1 MAEIGVRIVG
11 EDQASA
17 ALRAV
22 AESSR
27 STAQE
32 VSSLGSAWG
41 GLGNIITS
49 SVVKGQAIIALFQGT
64 VSAIGNAT
72 AGIRS
77 FMQQS
82 EQMNQSLE
90 NTRMSFSIL
99 TGSQEQ
105 STKLLEEMK
114 VAARST
120 VLSFEEFRNASKY
133 LLGFQFDAKDVVQ
146 ITKDIGAAV
155 YALGAQNMGGME
167 RIIRA
172 LGQMKSQGRLSRE
185 ELNQLA
191 EVGVP
196 ALKMLADS
204 FGVTTAEMN
213 NMIKAGTVP
222 VESAITA
229 LLGKFR
235 ELYGSQTGALSNSFE
250 VMTSNFGDFVNQAQ
264 LALGSGI
271 FETNKRRL
279 QELTQIVASPV
290 FMKVATELGGRIGDA
305 YRRFNETAVF
315 PAIQAVGQFMQ
326 ALDIQ
331 NPRPAIMNLLDN
343 LSGVMDNVINQ
354 YFGGSGLSVL
364 RTFSSMTSSVAQ
376 TLVDLFAV
384 TDKQGRTFRF
394 QFGEISQYVS
404 AVTEKMSSVFGPAIQ
419 GIQQMIP
426 SIRGGIGEVLASFQ
440 ELGQG
445 ISTAVNTG
453 NTQELMGNITSSL
466 SSIWQWLDTWGAR
479 GLDVLSRSLDRMFS
493 VDFNDSP
500 FLAKISEV
508 IQKSLSIIGQIGGGI
523 AGSVGE
529 QLFPQLSPR
538 IQALGSWL
546 QNQFGII
553 VSGIGSYMQDRLPGA
568 FEIAFNTA
576 EVSFQNWFSRL
587 GQSTKQGLADWLMPN
602 LAGSQ
607 MFSDYM
613 SSENSR
619 IEAESARR
627 NSILQQANAAV
638 AQNMQN
644 LPAIG
649 DYFQGLGDTSSL
661 TARFAEIQQSTAPEA
676 RTTGQLLY
684 QRILEGAFQA
694 RQSTAQQLS
703 EDTSNTLTMTAS
715 ELSNS
720 AAVGMAWENVGRNI
734 AVSMSRGYQ
743 SGYASF
749 VDEVQSSIGIPDIMN
764 QISDS
769 VSAINNVNSR
779 VYALE
784 SQLAA
789 TRSQSTSSSAM
800 IASATRSSPSVASS
814 APTSGGSVNNTNTVY
829 INVTASSEVA
839 RDVQSMAQYLNVRNA
854 FFAK

>member
-32 VSSLGSAWG
+32 VSSLGGAWG
-41 GLGNIITS
+41 GLGSVLTS
-49 SVVKGQAIIALFQGT
+49 SVVKAQAIIGIFQGT
-64 VSAIGNAT
+64 ISAIGNAT

-90 NTRMSFSIL
+90 GTRMAFTIL
-99 TGSQEQ
+99 IGSQEQ
-105 STKLLEEMK
+105 ATKLLDEMK

-172 LGQMKSQGRLSRE
+172 LGQMKSQGRVSRE

-213 NMIKAGTVP
+213 NMIKSGTIP

-250 VMTSNFGDFVNQAQ
+250 VMTSNFGDFVDQAQ
-264 LALGSGI
+264 QALGAGI

-290 FMKVATELGGRIGDA
+290 FMKVATELGGRIGEA
-305 YRRFNETAVF
+305 YRRFNDTAVM

-326 ALDIQ
+326 TLDMQ

-343 LSGVMDNVINQ
+343 LGGVMDNVINQ
-354 YFGGSGLSVL
+354 YLGGAGLSAL
-364 RTFSSMTSSVAQ
+364 RQFSSMTSGVAQ

-394 QFGEISQYVS
+394 QFGEISQYV
-404 AVTEKMSSVFGPAIQ
+404 ATVTEKMSSVFGPAIQ

-426 SIRGGIGEVLASFQ
+426 LIRGGIDEALNAFQ
-440 ELGQG
+440 QLGQG

-453 NTQELMGNITSSL
+453 NTQDLMNSLTSGL
-466 SSIWQWLDTWGAR
+466 SSAWNFLDTWGAR
-479 GLDVLSRSLDRMFS
+479 ALDILAQSLDRLFK
-493 VDFNDSP
+493 VDFNESP
-500 FLAKISEV
+500 FISRLSEI
-508 IQKSLSIIGQIGGGI
+508 IQRSIGIIGQIGGAI
-523 AGSVGE
+523 ANSVGE
-529 QLFPQLSPR
+529 QLFPQMSPR
-538 IQALGSWL
+538 LQALGSWM
-546 QNQFGII
+546 QGQFGII

-576 EVSFQNWFSRL
+576 EVSFQNWFARL
-587 GQSTKQGLADWLMPN
+587 GQTTKQGLADWLMPN

-613 SSENSR
+613 SSENAR
-619 IEAESARR
+619 LEAEATKR
-627 NSILQQANAAV
+627 NQILQQNNMDV
-638 AQNMQN
+638 ARTMQQ
-644 LPAIG
+644 LPSIG

-661 TARFAEIQQSTAPEA
+661 TSQFEAIQQSTAPEA
-676 RTTGQLLY
+676 RMTGEMLY
-684 QRILEGAFQA
+684 RRILEGALQA
-694 RQSTAQQLS
+694 RQSATQQITD
-703 EDTSNTLTMTAS
+703 DTSAALSMTAS
-715 ELSNS
+715 ELANS
-720 AAVGMAWENVGRNI
+720 AAVGASWENVGRNI

-743 SGYASF
+743 SGYSEF
-749 VDEVQSSIGIPDIMN
+749 VNEVQTSIGIPDIMN
-764 QISDS
+764 QLSDS

-784 SQLAA
+784 SQIAS
-789 TRSQSTSSSAM
+789 RSQASTSTMVAGA
-800 IASATRSSPSVASS
+800 IASPSTDTAVANTR
-814 APTSGGSVNNTNTVY
+814 SGGSVNNTNTVY
-829 INVTASSEVA
+829 INVTASAEAA
-839 RDVQSMAQYLNVRNA
+839 RDIQSMAQYLNVRNA
-854 FFAK
+854 FFTK